1 METSRMEQVLSVET
15 RPDEPEVD
23 ISIEEFDKYCR
34 LFEEMLDE
42 FERKDEMLRGS
53 LRAVE
58 INRWSET
65 SVPDLESHLDEFDYA
80 EIRQMRKRFGIKTQ
94 SDDAAGN

>member
-1 METSRMEQVLSVET
+1 METSGMEQVLSVET
-15 RPDEPEVD
+15 RPDEPVVD

-42 FERKDEMLRGS
+42 FERKDEMLRGC

-65 SVPDLESHLDEFDYA
+65 SAPDLESQLDEFDYA
-80 EIRQMRKRFGIKTQ
+80 EIRQMRKRFGIET
-94 SDDAAGN
+94 

>member
-1 METSRMEQVLSVET
+1 METSGMKQVLSVET

-42 FERKDEMLRGS
+42 FERKDEMRRGS
-53 LRAVE
+53 HRAVE
-58 INRWSET
+58 PSWWSET
-65 SVPDLESHLDEFDYA
+65 SEPDLESHLDEFDHA
-80 EIRQMRKRFGIKTQ
+80 EICQMRKLFGIETQ

>member
-23 ISIEEFDKYCR
+23 ISIEEFDKYCG
-34 LFEEMLDE
+34 LFDEMLDK
-42 FERKDEMLRGS
+42 FERKDEMLRGY

-58 INRWSET
+58 IIRWSET
-65 SVPDLESHLDEFDYA
+65 SKADLESHLDEFDYA
-80 EIRQMRKRFGIKTQ
+80 EIRQMRKRFGIET
-94 SDDAAGN
+94 